1 MARRAPALA
10 PVLEFDAERHL
21 YTLDGKPLPSVTQV
35 LGHFLP
41 TFHHD
46 ELAAK
51 FGRAVH
57 RACEL
62 NDLDD
67 LDESSLDPMVGAYLE
82 QYRRFRRDMRFDVD
96 TNAIERRLWHPLLRV
111 AGTLD
116 RCGVLRRTSSW
127 RVLVDLKTGAP
138 SIAAGPQT
146 AAYES
151 MLTYHDIPPVEKRY
165 SLHLESDRY
174 NLIPHQSDSDKTV
187 FMSALT
193 VYRWLNPKGPVT
205 P

>member
-1 MARRAPALA
+1 MAARVKPR
-10 PVLEFDAERHL
+10 LEFDADRHL
-21 YTLDGKPLPSVTQV
+21 YSVDGTPIPSVTQV
-35 LGHFLP
+35 LGRFLP

-62 NDLDD
+62 DDRDD
-67 LDESSLDPMVGAYLE
+67 LDETSLDPLVGAYLE

-96 TNAIERRLWHPLLRV
+96 RNAIERQMFHPLLRV

-127 RVLVDLKTGAP
+127 RALIDFKTGSP

-146 AAYES
+146 AGYES
-151 MLTYHDIPPVEKRY
+151 MLPFHDIAPVERRY
-165 SLHLESDRY
+165 SLHLEANRY
-174 NLIPHQSDSDKTV
+174 NLIPHPDASDKTI

-193 VYRWLNPKGPVT
+193 MFRWLHPRGFNPQ
-205 P
+205 